1 MGQDHLQGH
10 NLSGAVG
17 VPESLEEEDRRHP
30 LPGPGFCGRV
40 GPLKGKSP
48 GVSSHYPRDGFG
60 VAESYGVVRKGKSG
74 LSLSCLCAGN
84 DGVPQAVWE
93 LLKWWQWR
101 GEAADSSLL
110 LVTLRKSTRWPLGV
124 PTAHTTGL
132 RMVMPVLLWTPRSI
146 FHSSL
151 PHSVLRLPC
160 VDLITQAPLWGDTSR
175 RSKAGGERS
184 QSPFPC
190 SLSVWASW

>member
-1 MGQDHLQGH
+1 MRRRTDNTLCP
-10 NLSGAVG
+10 
-17 VPESLEEEDRRHP
+17 VPDSVAEL
-30 LPGPGFCGRV
+30 

-48 GVSSHYPRDGFG
+48 GVSSHYLRDGFG
-60 VAESYGVVRKGKSG
+60 VAKSYGVVRKGKLG
-74 LSLSCLCAGN
+74 LSLYCLCAGN
-84 DGVPQAVWE
+84 YGVPQAVWKF
-93 LLKWWQWR
+93 LKWWQWR

-110 LVTLRKSTRWPLGV
+110 LITLHKSTRWPLWV

-151 PHSVLRLPC
+151 SHSVLRLPC
-160 VDLITQAPLWGDTSR
+160 VDLITQAPLRVGPVGDTSR

-184 QSPFPC
+184 
-190 SLSVWASW
+190 